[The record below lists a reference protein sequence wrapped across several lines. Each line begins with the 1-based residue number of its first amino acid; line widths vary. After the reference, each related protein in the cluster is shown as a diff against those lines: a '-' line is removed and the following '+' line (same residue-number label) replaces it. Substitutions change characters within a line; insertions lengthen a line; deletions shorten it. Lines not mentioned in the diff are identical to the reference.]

1 MDILLDKL
9 GTRKVKILELLI
21 SEDRY
26 WRLDE
31 IADRIK
37 SSKKTVQLDMK
48 MIQHD
53 IAEWSTDEI
62 KLDVSSR
69 GSFLKKSNDFYG
81 GAGIEK
87 GYI

>member
-31 IADRIK
+31 IADRIR

-69 GSFLKKSNDFYG
+69 GSFLKKSNDFYMHK
-81 GAGIEK
+81 I
-87 GYI
+87 YS

>member
-37 SSKKTVQLDMK
+37 SSKK
-48 MIQHD
+48 
-53 IAEWSTDEI
+53 
-62 KLDVSSR
+62 R
-69 GSFLKKSNDFYG
+69 CN
-81 GAGIEK
+81 
-87 GYI
+87 